1 MDRINLVPDKKRIV
15 DNISF
20 FAKEQNRKVGEIEE
34 AIGVSQGYLSKL
46 SKPSSKQMP
55 SLETV
60 CRLADLFGV
69 SVNDLIFTD
78 FPIFT
83 KGDRQV
89 HDFLETLI
97 KQTADEETVWE
108 LVDYNEA
115 VYNHKNGNDT
125 SVAGKV
131 FDLENGE
138 FLETLIKQ
146 TADEETVWELVDY
159 NEAVYNHKNGND
171 TSVAGKV
178 FDLENG
184 EEIFPID
191 FADCKQYLKQP
202 LISDIFSGD
211 KTYLLGDCY
220 RKKLD
225 DFNSIYVLQGIH
237 ISVETDELETLYLII
252 LNHETT
258 ESLYGN
264 YGDPDDRQCTQLMIS
279 EPSGSN
285 NNPASV
291 QVLYDTIRAHEG
303 NYHLTPLAVD
313 AISTY
318 LHQVRADTNRKDN
331 PSDSVEEQSLDPEE
345 LPF

>member
-1 MDRINLVPDKKRIV
+1 MDRINSVPDKKRIV

-125 SVAGKV
+125 SA
-131 FDLENGE
+131 
-138 FLETLIKQ
+138 
-146 TADEETVWELVDY
+146 
-159 NEAVYNHKNGND
+159 
-171 TSVAGKV
+171 AGKV

>member
-1 MDRINLVPDKKRIV
+1 MDRINSVPDKKRIV

-89 HDFLETLI
+89 HD
-97 KQTADEETVWE
+97 
-108 LVDYNEA
+108 
-115 VYNHKNGNDT
+115 
-125 SVAGKV
+125 
-131 FDLENGE
+131 

>member
-138 FLETLIKQ
+138 
-146 TADEETVWELVDY
+146 
-159 NEAVYNHKNGND
+159 
-171 TSVAGKV
+171 
-178 FDLENG
+178 
-184 EEIFPID
+184 EIFPID

-202 LISDIFSGD
+202 LISNIFSGD

>member
-1 MDRINLVPDKKRIV
+1 MDRINSVPDKKRIV

-89 HDFLETLI
+89 H
-97 KQTADEETVWE
+97 
-108 LVDYNEA
+108 
-115 VYNHKNGNDT
+115 
-125 SVAGKV
+125 
-131 FDLENGE
+131 E

>member
-89 HDFLETLI
+89 HD
-97 KQTADEETVWE
+97 
-108 LVDYNEA
+108 
-115 VYNHKNGNDT
+115 
-125 SVAGKV
+125 
-131 FDLENGE
+131 

>member
-89 HDFLETLI
+89 H
-97 KQTADEETVWE
+97 
-108 LVDYNEA
+108 
-115 VYNHKNGNDT
+115 
-125 SVAGKV
+125 
-131 FDLENGE
+131 E

-202 LISDIFSGD
+202 LISNIFSGD

>member
-1 MDRINLVPDKKRIV
+1 MDRINSVPDKKRIV

-89 HDFLETLI
+89 HD
-97 KQTADEETVWE
+97 
-108 LVDYNEA
+108 
-115 VYNHKNGNDT
+115 
-125 SVAGKV
+125 
-131 FDLENGE
+131 

-331 PSDSVEEQSLDPEE
+331 PSNSVEEQSLDPEE

>member
-1 MDRINLVPDKKRIV
+1 MDRINSVPDKKRIV

-89 HDFLETLI
+89 H
-97 KQTADEETVWE
+97 
-108 LVDYNEA
+108 
-115 VYNHKNGNDT
+115 
-125 SVAGKV
+125 
-131 FDLENGE
+131 E

-202 LISDIFSGD
+202 LISNIFSGD

>member
-89 HDFLETLI
+89 H
-97 KQTADEETVWE
+97 
-108 LVDYNEA
+108 
-115 VYNHKNGNDT
+115 
-125 SVAGKV
+125 
-131 FDLENGE
+131 E

>member
-1 MDRINLVPDKKRIV
+1 MVFAPSYCIHSIEVLSLSHRGDNMDRINSVPDKKRIV

-89 HDFLETLI
+89 H
-97 KQTADEETVWE
+97 
-108 LVDYNEA
+108 
-115 VYNHKNGNDT
+115 
-125 SVAGKV
+125 
-131 FDLENGE
+131 E